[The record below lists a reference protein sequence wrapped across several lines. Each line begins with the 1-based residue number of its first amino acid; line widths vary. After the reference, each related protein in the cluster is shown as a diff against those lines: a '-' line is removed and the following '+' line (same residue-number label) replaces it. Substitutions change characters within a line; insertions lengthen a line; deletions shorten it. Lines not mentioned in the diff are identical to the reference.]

1 MAPSPVGRVLT
12 AVDKTFP
19 EGFDQMF
26 DLPEIL
32 IIPVSLSGKKGMK
45 AMVEIVTPLSIQAI
59 ASFGWRINDT
69 HIIEVAFSDHPNMT
83 TQFLCLLVNGFP
95 DVAQDVLGTE
105 IEDAMDGVDFSA

>member
-45 AMVEIVTPLSIQAI
+45 AMVEIVIPLSIQAI
-59 ASFGWRINDT
+59 ASLLGRIDDPEAVK
-69 HIIEVAFSDHPNMT
+69 IAFSDHPNRT
-83 TQFLCLLVNGFP
+83 T
-95 DVAQDVLGTE
+95 
-105 IEDAMDGVDFSA
+105 